1 MPSYTTY
8 KTIQQE
14 KNMSWKLECQREK
27 LAPQETRVILVRHG
41 QSSFNAEGRYQGS
54 SDESVL
60 TEFGRET
67 AIKTGEFLSGL
78 TIDALYV
85 SSLRRAR
92 STASE
97 ILARLKPSIT
107 SGRHANDPVKIRVT
121 PQLREIDLPA
131 WHGLYHQDVWENFAE
146 DYHCWKQH
154 PDRFVMV
161 DPQTNKQFYPVLDLY
176 ARSRQFWQETL
187 PHHGGETVMLVS
199 HAGTIRALISTA
211 FNLSPADYH
220 SLRQS
225 NCGISV
231 LKFSQG
237 NEPQL
242 EVLNYTEHLTTEFM
256 PSTV

>member
-1 MPSYTTY
+1 
-8 KTIQQE
+8 
-14 KNMSWKLECQREK
+14 MSWKLECDRAK
-27 LAPQETRVILVRHG
+27 LAPQETRVILIRHG

-60 TEFGRET
+60 TEFGRQT
-67 AIKTGEFLSGL
+67 ARQTGEFLSGL
-78 TIDALYV
+78 TIDSVYV
-85 SSLRRAR
+85 SSLRRAQA
-92 STASE
+92 TASE
-97 ILARLKPSIT
+97 ILAQMNPSI
-107 SGRHANDPVKIRVT
+107 DPVNIRVT
-121 PQLREIDLPA
+121 QQLREIDLPA
-131 WHGLYHQDVWENFAE
+131 WQGLYHQDVWEKLAE

-161 DPQTNKQFYPVLDLY
+161 DPHTNQTSYPVLDLY
-176 ARSRQFWQETL
+176 ARSRQFWQDTL
-187 PHHGGETVMLVS
+187 PRHGGETVMLVS
-199 HAGTIRALISTA
+199 HAGTIRSLISTA

-242 EVLNYTEHLTTEFM
+242 EVLNYIEHLTAQLQTA
-256 PSTV
+256 SL

>member
-1 MPSYTTY
+1 
-8 KTIQQE
+8 
-14 KNMSWKLECQREK
+14 MSWKLECVREK
-27 LAPQETRVILVRHG
+27 LTPQETRVLLVRHG

-60 TEFGRET
+60 TEFGRQT
-67 AIKTGEFLSGL
+67 ARQTGEFLSGL
-78 TIDALYV
+78 TIDAVYI
-85 SSLRRAR
+85 SSLRRAL

-97 ILARLKPSIT
+97 ILAQINPSIT
-107 SGRHANDPVKIRVT
+107 SGRHANDPVNIRIT
-121 PQLREIDLPA
+121 QQLREIDLPA

-146 DYHCWKQH
+146 DFHCWKQH

-161 DPQTNKQFYPVLDLY
+161 DPHTNLPSYPVRDLY
-176 ARSRQFWQETL
+176 ARSHQFWQDTL
-187 PHHGGETVMLVS
+187 PRHGGETIMLVS
-199 HAGTIRALISTA
+199 HAGTIRSLISTA
-211 FNLSPADYH
+211 SNLSPADYH

-242 EVLNYTEHLTTEFM
+242 EVLNYTEHLTAQLQTAIL
-256 PSTV
+256 

>member
-1 MPSYTTY
+1 
-8 KTIQQE
+8 
-14 KNMSWKLECQREK
+14 MSWKLEYEQEK
-27 LAPQETRVILVRHG
+27 LTPQQTRVILVRHG

-67 AIKTGEFLSGL
+67 ARKTGAFLSGL

-85 SSLRRAR
+85 SSLRRAG

-97 ILARLKPSIT
+97 ILARMNPSIDP
-107 SGRHANDPVKIRVT
+107 ANIRVM

-161 DPQTNKQFYPVLDLY
+161 DPLTQQPSYPVRDLY
-176 ARSRQFWQETL
+176 DRSRQFWQETL
-187 PHHGGETVMLVS
+187 PHHRGETVMLVS

-225 NCGISV
+225 NCGVSV
-231 LKFSQG
+231 LKFSQE
-237 NEPQL
+237 NAIEPQL

>member
-1 MPSYTTY
+1 
-8 KTIQQE
+8 
-14 KNMSWKLECQREK
+14 MSWKLEYDREK
-27 LAPQETRVILVRHG
+27 LTPQETRVILVRHG

-60 TEFGRET
+60 TEFGRQT
-67 AIKTGEFLSGL
+67 ARLTGKFLNGL
-78 TIDALYV
+78 TIDSVYV
-85 SSLRRAR
+85 SSLRRAQA
-92 STASE
+92 TAGA
-97 ILARLKPSIT
+97 ILVEMNPLI
-107 SGRHANDPVKIRVT
+107 DPVNVHIDR
-121 PQLREIDLPA
+121 QLREVDLPA
-131 WHGLYHQDVWENFAE
+131 WQGLHHQDVQARFPE
-146 DYHCWKQH
+146 DYHCWNQH

-161 DPQTNKQFYPVLDLY
+161 DPNTKQQSYPVRDLY
-176 ARSRQFWQETL
+176 ARSQQFWQETL
-187 PHHGGETVMLVS
+187 PRHGGETIMLVS

-231 LKFSQG
+231 MKFVRE

>member
-1 MPSYTTY
+1 
-8 KTIQQE
+8 
-14 KNMSWKLECQREK
+14 MSWKLECEREK

-60 TEFGRET
+60 TEFGRQT
-67 AIKTGEFLSGL
+67 ARQTGEFLSGL
-78 TIDALYV
+78 NINALYV

-97 ILARLKPSIT
+97 ILARMNPSID
-107 SGRHANDPVKIRVT
+107 HAHIRVDR
-121 PQLREIDLPA
+121 QLREVDLPA
-131 WHGLYHQDVWENFAE
+131 WQGLYHQDVWEKFAE

-161 DPQTNKQFYPVLDLY
+161 DPQTNQQSYPVLDLY
-176 ARSRQFWQETL
+176 ARSRQFWQDTL
-187 PHHGGETVMLVS
+187 PRHCGETIMLIS
-199 HAGTIRALISTA
+199 HAGTIRSLISTA

-231 LKFSQG
+231 LKFSQE
-237 NEPQL
+237 NIVEPQL
-242 EVLNYTEHLTTEFM
+242 EVLNYTAHLTTEFM